1 MTIQYPNFISQIF
14 REKPGRFKEA
24 DGETRFFQYTVFLIA
39 LLLTTLPFF
48 FYHLLYGNCWISVA
62 IMGVCL
68 SMAVG
73 WGLLYFGKFP
83 SLVYRTNSFLFII
96 FLLYL
101 MVLGSKN
108 NSMILWMYLF
118 PLIVFHLLGKREGAI
133 WALIIIFG
141 LIIFFFGPYETTTS
155 KGYSSIFV
163 IRFLITLCIISIV
176 TFSYERFRAQYKTHL
191 EEQNLQLVREI
202 REREHAERS
211 LVERDLRYK
220 AIYFQAIEGI
230 LLIDNLGKIVECN
243 PQILSMLGY
252 EEKDL
257 LGENVSTFIHPE
269 DYNAEPLQL
278 DKLHAGE
285 TILLER
291 RVQTVSGV
299 YLLCEENGKK
309 LRDDLI
315 ILLYRDITERKVA
328 EMALERANKVLDRL
342 AHIDGLTHVANRRQ
356 FDKVLDAEWNRMH
369 REQKM
374 LGLIL
379 IDVDF
384 FKQFNDLY
392 GHQTG
397 DDCLLAIATELK
409 SVIHRPGDLV
419 ARYGGEEFGIVL
431 PYTDYQGCMKI
442 GQMMNSKIENLQIP
456 HERSLASS
464 FVTVSLG
471 IAALCPDNTNS
482 RTDLVGLA
490 DKALY
495 RAKEEGRNR
504 MC

>member
-1 MTIQYPNFISQIF
+1 MAIQYPNFISQIF
-14 REKPGRFKEA
+14 RDKPGRFKEA
-24 DGETRFFQYTVFLIA
+24 DGETRFFQFTVFLIA
-39 LLLTTLPFF
+39 LLLVTLPFF
-48 FYHLLYGNCWISVA
+48 LYHLLYGNRWISVA

-73 WGLLYFGKFP
+73 WGLLYSGKFP
-83 SLVYRTNSFLFII
+83 NLVYRANSFLFIA
-96 FLLYL
+96 FLFYL
-101 MVLGSKN
+101 MILGTKD

-133 WALIIIFG
+133 WALILILG
-141 LIIFFFGPYETTTS
+141 LIIFFFGPYETVAS
-155 KGYSSIFV
+155 KSYSSIFI

-176 TFSYERFRAQYKTHL
+176 TFSYERFRTQYKTHL
-191 EEQNLQLVREI
+191 EEQNLQLVKEI
-202 REREHAERS
+202 REREQAQRS
-211 LVERDLRYK
+211 LVDRDLRYK

-230 LLIDNLGKIVECN
+230 LLIDNFGKIVECN

-252 EEKDL
+252 EEDDL

-269 DYNAEPLQL
+269 DYKTVPLQFE
-278 DKLHAGE
+278 KLQAGE

-309 LRDDLI
+309 LKDGLI

-342 AHIDGLTHVANRRQ
+342 AHIDGLTHVANRRR
-356 FDKVLDAEWNRMH
+356 FDKVLDAEWSRMQ
-369 REQKM
+369 REEKM

-379 IDVDF
+379 VDVDF
-384 FKQFNDLY
+384 FKQFNDQY
-392 GHQTG
+392 GHQAG
-397 DDCLLAIATELK
+397 DECLLAIATALN

-431 PYTDYQGCMKI
+431 PDTDYQGCMKI

-456 HERSLASS
+456 HESSAASS
-464 FVTVSLG
+464 VVTVSLG
-471 IAALCPDNTNS
+471 IAALCPDNTKS
-482 RTDLVGLA
+482 WADLIGLA